1 MIGKDVTRKKLSHLI
16 WQQKFFFKDLTRKL
30 KKNPF
35 EYTQKVCDSVLIN
48 FITKKTDLLNSSK
61 KTIQPTF
68 KIGTLYLLIIYI
80 FTNERKKEMTCAYIV
95 HLVGKFR

>member
-35 EYTQKVCDSVLIN
+35 EYTQKVLIN
-48 FITKKTDLLNSSK
+48 FITKKNWFAK
-61 KTIQPTF
+61 
-68 KIGTLYLLIIYI
+68 
-80 FTNERKKEMTCAYIV
+80 
-95 HLVGKFR
+95 